1 MYKRITLGAAV
12 AAVGILAV
20 PSLASADSSCV
31 YDAANKRATIQLA
44 NPSFGSTTV
53 IQPGFLPT
61 GAIRV
66 ADGNGGFRSC
76 PAPNST
82 TEFATTFNI
91 DRLTV
96 KGSPSFESV
105 ELNEGFNLGFAPGA
119 TPEPTGKSGVLVALT
134 TGTGGDVLRVV
145 GTPFD
150 DAFSA
155 YGSTFGGQVDLD
167 NDGDTDAAMTNPA
180 RITLHGGLN
189 GNDRLAATS
198 VFGQRAT
205 LPVTLDAGAGN
216 DTMFGGDA
224 NDLML
229 GGDGNDFVN
238 SVGGGADVMTGDA
251 GTDTVFVDS
260 SDTVSTVESKTV
272 LVGKLGGS
280 AKTLRGDAGETVSL
294 PLTWTHPKAWKELR
308 SIEALV
314 YDGAEQVG
322 SAKLTP
328 TGDVSATGS
337 VSITERATTISHHGK
352 TVTATLGL
360 RLAKSL
366 KGQTLSVD
374 IEATDRKGHR
384 QLQTAARSIR
394 LNP

>member
-1 MYKRITLGAAV
+1 MNKRITLGAAI
-12 AAVGILAV
+12 AAAGIFAV
-20 PSLASADSSCV
+20 PSIASADSSCV

-44 NPSFGSTTV
+44 NPTFGSTTV
-53 IQPGFLPT
+53 IQPQFLPT

-66 ADGNGGFRSC
+66 ADGTGPFRSC
-76 PAPNST
+76 SAPGEPT
-82 TEFATTFNI
+82 KVATTFNI
-91 DRLTV
+91 DKLNV
-96 KGSPSFESV
+96 KGSPGFESV

-145 GTPFD
+145 GTPGD

-180 RITLHGGLN
+180 RITLHGGTN

-205 LPVTLDAGAGN
+205 LPVTLDGTDGN

-229 GGDGNDFVN
+229 GGNGDDFTN
-238 SVGGGADVMTGDA
+238 SVGGGADVITGDA
-251 GTDTVFVDS
+251 GSDTAFVDA
-260 SDTVSTVESKTV
+260 SDTVSTVEFKTF
-272 LVGKLGGS
+272 VGKLGGS
-280 AKTLRGDAGETVSL
+280 AKTITGDAGEIVSL
-294 PLTWTHPKAWKELR
+294 PLTWTHPKSWKKLR
-308 SIEALV
+308 SIEAIV
-314 YDGAEQVG
+314 FNGATQVG
-322 SAKLTP
+322 SVTLTP
-328 TGDVSATGS
+328 AGAVSAKGS
-337 VSITERATTISHHGK
+337 VSVTKRATKISHHGK
-352 TVTATLGL
+352 TVTANLGL

-374 IEATDRKGHR
+374 IAATDRKGHR
-384 QLQTAARSIR
+384 QVQTAARSIR
-394 LNP
+394 VNP

>member
-1 MYKRITLGAAV
+1 
-12 AAVGILAV
+12 
-20 PSLASADSSCV
+20 
-31 YDAANKRATIQLA
+31 
-44 NPSFGSTTV
+44 
-53 IQPGFLPT
+53 
-61 GAIRV
+61 V

-76 PAPNST
+76 PAPGST

-96 KGSPSFESV
+96 KGSPGFESV

-119 TPEPTGKSGVLVALT
+119 TPEPTGKSGVLVALL
-134 TGTGGDVLRVV
+134 TGTGGDHLRVV

-189 GNDRLAATS
+189 GNDRLAAMS
-198 VFGQRAT
+198 VFGQKAT

-272 LVGKLGGS
+272 VVGKLGGS
-280 AKTLRGDAGETVSL
+280 TKTLKGDAGETVSL
-294 PLTWTHPKAWKELR
+294 PLTWTHPKGWKELR

-314 YDGAEQVG
+314 YDGAKQVG

-328 TGDVSATGS
+328 AGDVSATGS

-374 IEATDRKGHR
+374 IAATDRKGHR